1 MTNGTDYLTELNTF
15 LDSLTSLDNTCYKA
29 SSLLLRPS
37 TDMIGMLWRLA
48 CGERHIEHTRP
59 AHNDPIERACRRLS
73 HK

>member
-48 CGERHIEHTRP
+48 
-59 AHNDPIERACRRLS
+59 
-73 HK
+73 